1 MDEGFI
7 LKEQFYL
14 KPLIKN
20 TSNLGP
26 DLDTLAHAEQY
37 LSPQRVLLKSVGVR
51 WYQVLSAERECDC
64 FYY

>member
-37 LSPQRVLLKSVGVR
+37 LSPQRVPLKSMGVR
-51 WYQVLSAERECDC
+51 WY
-64 FYY
+64 